1 MSAMITASGTP
12 ARWARF
18 HSVSTTR
25 EPCDEFRLDLT
36 APDAAAGRG
45 VLVGGPVERERGF
58 VLHTDDWISDDTSL
72 PIVAGLAMTG
82 TREAL
87 TAMTDP
93 ETGPGRSVLLLG
105 YAGWGEGQLEDE
117 LAVIINHGGK
127 ILDVIVEHPVYGELK
142 ANLMLTSRKELEEF
156 LHRLAESDAYP
167 LATVTGGV
175 HLHTIE
181 VPDEKVLDRIKE
193 DLRAFGLLMK

>member
-1 MSAMITASGTP
+1 MDAKERRQQLLEKLKTAGKPITGTALAKDLGVSRQVIVGDFAILRASGVEVYATP
-12 ARWARF
+12 Q
-18 HSVSTTR
+18 
-25 EPCDEFRLDLT
+25 
-36 APDAAAGRG
+36 GY
-45 VLVGGPVERERGF
+45 VLPPSEKPKALRA
-58 VLHTDDWISDDTSL
+58 T
-72 PIVAGLAMTG
+72 LACRHG
-82 TREAL
+82 K
-87 TAMTDP
+87 D
-93 ETGPGRSVLLLG
+93 
-105 YAGWGEGQLEDE
+105 QLEEE